1 MTAYTNTQTLIEKRS
16 HILKDT
22 QPPVG
27 IIILY
32 SYSNRSNIRLY
43 VFDEG
48 KGQDVAGNEDRAV
61 LIYTKTRSNNKITSA
76 RDVNKRG
83 ISFVNIANLEKLK

>member
-16 HILKDT
+16 QILKDT

-48 KGQDVAGNEDRAV
+48 KGQEVAGNEDRAV

-83 ISFVNIANLEKLK
+83 ISFVNIAILEKLK